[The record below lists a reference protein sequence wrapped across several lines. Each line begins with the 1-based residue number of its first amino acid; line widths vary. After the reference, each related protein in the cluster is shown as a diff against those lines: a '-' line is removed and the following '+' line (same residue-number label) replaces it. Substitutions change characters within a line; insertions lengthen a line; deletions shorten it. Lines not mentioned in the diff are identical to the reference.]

1 MRPRK
6 LDNLLQEL
14 RREAKLYYKKGDETY
29 NIKDQVE
36 YIGVFKDTRHDYAF
50 VETETESHFI
60 PGKFVLNAF
69 NNDTVKFILVPSYND
84 RPPIARIV
92 RVAQRNGSNIVG
104 RIIEVEGVKTF
115 SPDISIDKYKYTLIE
130 LDQLKVGQVVVTKFK
145 DYYNKEVTLSLRE
158 IIADEANASIDFK
171 VVAAKYNLE
180 LEFPQDVID
189 EAKSLSTNYENRK
202 SLEDRLIVTIDG
214 ASSRDLDDAIDIRTL
229 DNGNWI
235 LGVHIADVSHYV
247 KPHSKLDDEALKR
260 GVSTYLLNDVIPML
274 PQILSNDLCSLNPNT
289 RKVTLTADIEIDK
302 AGKIINTE
310 LYESVIISKHRLTYD
325 EVDTLLDA
333 KVKSLGHTDLDE
345 MLLSGFELS
354 KVLRAKKFNEGFI
367 DFDLSEVKVDVDE
380 TGEPLNIYLK
390 SQTTSEALIEDLMVV
405 ANEAVATAFASR
417 DLPSVFRVHDKPKD
431 DSLATLVSVAKT
443 MGYFVKD
450 SIDKIDASTFNHIV
464 EDISG
469 SPFEQILKK
478 LLIQTMSKA
487 EYATQSRGHYALGIQ
502 NYLHFTSPI
511 RRYPDLAVHRL
522 VKNFIIDQTTTRATV
537 EAMIPELTSISK
549 ISSEAEKNSMGAERK
564 LVDIKKSRFL
574 SKLVGETFEGTISSL
589 TRFGIFVNLPH
600 YTQGLILLDSLTDD
614 EYKFNEVSHIIQ
626 GQKNQKQFKMGQ
638 KIMVKLVNIDSVKG
652 QVDLELQ

>member
-1 MRPRK
+1 MKNKILELLKTKPHTFKELLNNLNSSMRPRK

-229 DNGNWI
+229 DNGN
-235 LGVHIADVSHYV
+235 
-247 KPHSKLDDEALKR
+247 
-260 GVSTYLLNDVIPML
+260 
-274 PQILSNDLCSLNPNT
+274 
-289 RKVTLTADIEIDK
+289 
-302 AGKIINTE
+302 
-310 LYESVIISKHRLTYD
+310 
-325 EVDTLLDA
+325 
-333 KVKSLGHTDLDE
+333 
-345 MLLSGFELS
+345 
-354 KVLRAKKFNEGFI
+354 
-367 DFDLSEVKVDVDE
+367 
-380 TGEPLNIYLK
+380 
-390 SQTTSEALIEDLMVV
+390 
-405 ANEAVATAFASR
+405 
-417 DLPSVFRVHDKPKD
+417 
-431 DSLATLVSVAKT
+431 
-443 MGYFVKD
+443 
-450 SIDKIDASTFNHIV
+450 
-464 EDISG
+464 
-469 SPFEQILKK
+469 
-478 LLIQTMSKA
+478 
-487 EYATQSRGHYALGIQ
+487 
-502 NYLHFTSPI
+502 
-511 RRYPDLAVHRL
+511 
-522 VKNFIIDQTTTRATV
+522 
-537 EAMIPELTSISK
+537 
-549 ISSEAEKNSMGAERK
+549 
-564 LVDIKKSRFL
+564 
-574 SKLVGETFEGTISSL
+574 
-589 TRFGIFVNLPH
+589 
-600 YTQGLILLDSLTDD
+600 
-614 EYKFNEVSHIIQ
+614 
-626 GQKNQKQFKMGQ
+626 
-638 KIMVKLVNIDSVKG
+638 
-652 QVDLELQ
+652 